1 MEDVSAPQFRHFVA
15 FLDGAETDGALSLP
29 SRRLLGVRKGRE
41 LLPPRSGVDSGVERR
56 ARERESRDSR
66 DIKKRERERESEE
79 GREQN
84 VAAE

>member
-29 SRRLLGVRKGRE
+29 SRRRLGVRKGRE

-56 ARERESRDSR
+56 ARERERVGTLRDR
-66 DIKKRERERESEE
+66 KKREERESGLE
-79 GREQN
+79 R
-84 VAAE
+84 